1 MLLNAD
7 QLMIRDMA
15 RNFAREHL
23 LPFAAER
30 DRHHEFP
37 AVALG
42 KWVRWVCWVCWCRW
56 SGTAPRVVASV
67 ICRLGQ

>member
-42 KWVRWVCWVCWCRW
+42 EMGALGLLGMLGMLVPMEWDGAE
-56 SGTAPRVVASV
+56 SGGL
-67 ICRLGQ
+67 CYM

>member
-42 KWVRWVCWVCWCRW
+42 EMGALGLLGMLVPMEWDGAE
-56 SGTAPRVVASV
+56 SGGL
-67 ICRLGQ
+67 CYM